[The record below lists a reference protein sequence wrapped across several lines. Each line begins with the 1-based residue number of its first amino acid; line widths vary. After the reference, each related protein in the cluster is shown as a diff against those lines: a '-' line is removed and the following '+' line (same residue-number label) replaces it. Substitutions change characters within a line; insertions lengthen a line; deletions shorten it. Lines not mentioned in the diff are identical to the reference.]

1 MTAEIVHALMQTAE
15 RAAVQADIAS
25 NAATNA
31 RRVWVSAA
39 IRVAEAVAN
48 DGAPLDIDVAAY
60 VNCRAN
66 WIDAMND
73 AREASAR
80 ERDARR
86 VAECAEREWNEEVR
100 GVADSLAEDLA
111 AERALQEAAT
121 EKEANNA

>member
-86 VAECAEREWNEEVR
+86 VAEAAERELANANPFQ
-100 GVADSLAEDLA
+100 ADAEA
-111 AERALQEAAT
+111 WTNERALQEAQT
-121 EKEANNA
+121 EKEANA

>member
-86 VAECAEREWNEEVR
+86 VAECAEREWNY
-100 GVADSLAEDLA
+100 AANIA
-111 AERALQEAAT
+111 AERALQEAET
-121 EKEANNA
+121 EKEANA